1 MKENKGC
8 LFVVATP
15 LGNLDDITLRAID
28 TLKGVELVAAEDT
41 RRTRKL
47 LSSLDIR
54 ARLVSCHEFN
64 EAKRVEIIEETI
76 NQGHDVALVTD
87 AGTPGVSDPGARLI
101 AALRERGV
109 EIVPIPG
116 PSAVACALSVCGM
129 KADSYHFA
137 GFLPNARQERK
148 RALEKLATLE
158 ELLVFFESPHRIKAT
173 LKDMLEI
180 FGDRRA
186 FLAREMTKAHETYIS
201 GTLSHILEELSPHEK
216 VKGEITLVVEGSS
229 ERRGEAEVL
238 PRELSELLKAL
249 LSGSHLGV
257 KEASR
262 LIASLTGIKKGKVY
276 ELALKIKDEA

>member
-1 MKENKGC
+1 MRGNKGC

-64 EAKRVEIIEETI
+64 EAKRVEIIEEAI
-76 NQGHDVALVTD
+76 NQGNDVALVTD

-148 RALEKLATLE
+148 RALERLATLE

-201 GTLSHILEELSPHEK
+201 GTLSHILKELSPHEK

-238 PRELSELLKAL
+238 PRELTQLLKAL